1 VTMGGAIFQRWFQ
14 DERLREDDRM
24 TRTISTR
31 QRFWMPLVLLALAVA
46 LALGGCARHNGASNG
61 APASSQS
68 TTSPGQSAGASDVQQ
83 LEQLDQQTQN
93 DLNSLDTDEN
103 NANQNPGSDQ
113 ETQP

>member
-1 VTMGGAIFQRWFQ
+1 
-14 DERLREDDRM
+14 M
-24 TRTISTR
+24 TRVSSTR
-31 QRFWMPLVLLALAVA
+31 QRFWMPLVLVALAVA
-46 LALGGCARHNGASNG
+46 LVLGGCARHNNASSG
-61 APASSQS
+61 TPPGSQS
-68 TTSPGQSAGASDVQQ
+68 TSTGQSAGGSDLQQ